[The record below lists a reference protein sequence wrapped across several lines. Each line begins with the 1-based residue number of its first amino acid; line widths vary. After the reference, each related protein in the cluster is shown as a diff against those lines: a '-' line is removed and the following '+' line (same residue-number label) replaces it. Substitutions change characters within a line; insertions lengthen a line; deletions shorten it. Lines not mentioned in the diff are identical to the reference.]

1 MLTGVLVNADSCD
14 TIHCVLPGVCE
25 VNIEKHTMHDSV
37 ILGVCKVSVDRCT
50 IVCCQVC
57 VK

>member
-1 MLTGVLVNADSCD
+1 MNADSCD